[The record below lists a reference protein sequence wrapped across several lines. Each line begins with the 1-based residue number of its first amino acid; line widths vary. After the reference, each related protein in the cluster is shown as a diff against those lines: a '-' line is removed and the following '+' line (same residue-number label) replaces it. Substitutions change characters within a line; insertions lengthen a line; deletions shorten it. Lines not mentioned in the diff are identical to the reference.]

1 MHLSADVVKAAR
13 EQLLTDGF
21 CVVDGGLSEGRID
34 VWREWSDR
42 WLGSMTHPDRW
53 RYQGSDI
60 HLMGE
65 RNVSRRSPNLPK
77 DSIVDELIEHPKA
90 IMDALQMDDFKSG
103 GTYQII
109 SKPGQAPALYWHQ
122 DWGRWDDPVSLSPWP
137 QQVFLNWYLTDT
149 TRENGCLRVIPGSH
163 LKRIDLH
170 DNLVAPHEG
179 GGYEVEETNEWM
191 FMDHPAAIDV
201 AVKTG
206 QLVIGDARVL
216 HGTWPNEAGERRTV
230 LLGWFYRRDNEAP
243 AGWDRGIPR
252 EIADRDPETP
262 MVFNREP
269 GKYLR

>member
-1 MHLSADVVKAAR
+1 MGAPFADAKFMNGYV
-13 EQLLTDGF
+13 
-21 CVVDGGLSEGRID
+21 
-34 VWREWSDR
+34 
-42 WLGSMTHPDRW
+42 
-53 RYQGSDI
+53 
-60 HLMGE
+60 
-65 RNVSRRSPNLPK
+65 
-77 DSIVDELIEHPKA
+77 
-90 IMDALQMDDFKSG
+90 
-103 GTYQII
+103 I
-109 SKPGQAPALYWHQ
+109 SKPGRGRRLYWHQ

-216 HGTWPNEAGERRTV
+216 HGTWPNETGERRTV

-243 AGWDRGIPR
+243 AGWDRAIPK